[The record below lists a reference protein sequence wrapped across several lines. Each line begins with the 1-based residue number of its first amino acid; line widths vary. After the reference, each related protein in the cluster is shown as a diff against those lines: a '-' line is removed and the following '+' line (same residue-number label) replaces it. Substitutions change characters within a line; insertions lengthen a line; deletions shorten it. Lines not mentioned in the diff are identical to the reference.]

1 MVNRLK
7 IYHLYGSC
15 VIIPSCG
22 LLEIF
27 QALPTHSFLVA
38 SYIGFTGAAVLS
50 LFTLPLKNV
59 IGHLY
64 ISEDNKLIKIS
75 AVGFS
80 GKRID
85 KIITA
90 NEWTPIL
97 DLKPKMTDVF
107 YLRPQLTDGTKYKL
121 FINFGIVKNAA
132 KMGQVLE

>member
-1 MVNRLK
+1 MINSDNNCQCFD
-7 IYHLYGSC
+7 INYY
-15 VIIPSCG
+15 
-22 LLEIF
+22 
-27 QALPTHSFLVA
+27 ALFVTG
-38 SYIGFTGAAVLS
+38 ITGAAVLS
-50 LFTLPLKNV
+50 LFTLPLKDV

-75 AVGFS
+75 SVGFS

-90 NEWTPIL
+90 DEWTPIL
-97 DLKPKMTDVF
+97 DLKPKKTDMF
-107 YLRPQLTDGTKYKL
+107 YLSPQLTDGTKYKL